1 MEPPAHVYRTGTEHF
16 TIVEADFRPRS
27 PEETMANYLVLAPAP
42 TEEDCVCVGEEDYMP
57 RARAECQ
64 RFIALLRKKFGPE
77 PAGAHLAVQSFLHDF
92 GNYLALLT
100 VLKKWTFDLSMTKVA
115 LRRQIFEA
123 NVNWFTLI
131 LQVHGTKP
139 LDDPVQQASVR
150 LG

>member
-1 MEPPAHVYRTGTEHF
+1 VAILV
-16 TIVEADFRPRS
+16 PR
-27 PEETMANYLVLAPAP
+27 M
-42 TEEDCVCVGEEDYMP
+42 
-57 RARAECQ
+57 
-64 RFIALLRKKFGPE
+64 ALLEGLPVIAEDLLEGVF
-77 PAGAHLAVQSFLHDF
+77 V
-92 GNYLALLT
+92 ALLT